1 MKPSI
6 AVLAVILAL
15 ADSALASPQPLNLS
29 TNVSNLASSD
39 NAFVPIDNNRE
50 ATAFTTGSASS
61 TLFAADLLLDA
72 PNQDIVVQGPGLGH
86 PNNAAG
92 YDAYIY
98 SNASGAPGSLVYT
111 LTEFG
116 PPGTKTLVVFTAP
129 ANSTL
134 AADTTYWLV
143 LKTAQ
148 TSYQGMWEA
157 TTSDSVTSPVGWTI
171 AGGADFLTG
180 GTTSDTPLFQIVVT
194 PEPGTLALAG
204 LGSLGLFLFRRRA

>member
-1 MKPSI
+1 MKASI

-39 NAFVPIDNNRE
+39 NTTVSINNSGE
-50 ATAFTTGSASS
+50 ATAFTTGTSAA
-61 TLFAADLLLDA
+61 TLYAADLLLDVPTGA
-72 PNQDIVVQGPGLGH
+72 GLVPASGLTH
-86 PNNAAG
+86 PNISVP

-111 LTEFG
+111 LTESG
-116 PPGTKTLVVFTAP
+116 SPGTKTLLAFTAP

-143 LKTAQ
+143 LKTGSIGFIG
-148 TSYQGMWEA
+148 TWEA
-157 TTSDSVTSPVGWTI
+157 TTLDSVSSPAGWSI
-171 AGGADFLTG
+171 VGGADFLAG
-180 GTTSDTPLFQIVVT
+180 GTTSNTPLFQIVVT
-194 PEPGTLALAG
+194 PEPSTLALVG
-204 LGSLGLFLFRRRA
+204 LGSLGLLRFRRRA

>member
-1 MKPSI
+1 MKHLII
-6 AVLAVILAL
+6 ALSATVAL
-15 ADSALASPQPLNLS
+15 VTSASATVVTY

-39 NAFVPIDNNRE
+39 NVTITIDQNPE

-72 PNQDIVVQGPGLGH
+72 PYQDTVVQGPGLGH
-86 PNNAAG
+86 PNNVAG

-98 SNASGAPGSLVYT
+98 SNASGAPGSLIYT
-111 LTEFG
+111 LTQQG
-116 PPGTKTLVVFTAP
+116 SATTKTLVVFTAG
-129 ANSTL
+129 AGDTL

-148 TSYQGMWEA
+148 SSGYFGTWEA